1 MKMKRLFFVVLMMVC
16 SVSWAEWELCGSS
29 GSGDKNASYF
39 CDTSTI
45 RRNGAISQMWKITN
59 YTKVQTNAR
68 GDRYM
73 SAKVLKAYNCRE
85 ETNARISLIH
95 YSESMGAGD
104 VVWSNK
110 RQESEW
116 KWNPVTGTE
125 MQTALEIACGR
136 K

>member
-125 MQTALEIACGR
+125 MQTAWEIACGR

>member
-1 MKMKRLFFVVLMMVC
+1 MKRLLFVVLIMFC
-16 SVSWAEWELCGSS
+16 SVSWAEWEICGSS
-29 GSGDKNASYF
+29 GSGDKNALYF
-39 CDTSTI
+39 CDISTI

-59 YTKVQTNAR
+59 YTKVQANAR

-85 ETNARISLIH
+85 ETNARIILIH
-95 YSESMGAGD
+95 YLQPMGEGD

-116 KWNPVTGTE
+116 KWNPVAGTD
-125 MQTALEIACGR
+125 MQTPWEIACGR

>member
-73 SAKVLKAYNCRE
+73 SAKVLKAYNFRE